1 MTEKD
6 ADRFIALF
14 NIGLGHVLEEEL
26 VERARMECLEEE
38 LKTAVEHHDFKSIK
52 RIERAIRAELKRQGQ
67 GPLTYLERHVL
78 IIYDFLHYRNGHPP
92 TVSEIH
98 RRFCQEYPNLQ
109 HDLKAVRRVCDRLG
123 LDVRRGSPG
132 RPSK

>member
-6 ADRFIALF
+6 TDRFIALC
-14 NIGLGHVLEEEL
+14 NLGLGHVLEEEL
-26 VERARMECLEEE
+26 VERARMERLEEK

-67 GPLTYLERHVL
+67 GPLTYLERRVL

-92 TVSEIH
+92 TVPEIH

-123 LDVRRGSPG
+123 LDARRGSPG